1 MSDRNAVR
9 DLLASVP
16 DAHPL
21 TGVVHVAGVVH
32 NGLVAT
38 WPDAWLDEG
47 FGPKADAAWHLHE
60 LTRDIDLSM
69 FALYSS
75 AGGLVLA
82 QGQAG
87 YAAANVFLDS
97 LAVRRRAEGLPV
109 TSLAWE
115 PGPLTPV

>member
-1 MSDRNAVR
+1 MARR
-9 DLLASVP
+9 
-16 DAHPL
+16 
-21 TGVVHVAGVVH
+21 
-32 NGLVAT
+32 GLR
-38 WPDAWLDEG
+38 
-47 FGPKADAAWHLHE
+47 PKADAAWHLHE

-97 LAVRRRAEGLPV
+97 SAAAGGRGQPPPRRPG
-109 TSLAWE
+109 E
-115 PGPLTPV
+115 PGHDFSISRELSG